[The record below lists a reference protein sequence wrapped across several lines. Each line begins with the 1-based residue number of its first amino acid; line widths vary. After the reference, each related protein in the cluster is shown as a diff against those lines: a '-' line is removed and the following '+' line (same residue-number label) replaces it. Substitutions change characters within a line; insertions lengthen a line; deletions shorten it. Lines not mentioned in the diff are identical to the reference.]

1 MSVTKSFRTKTALIT
16 GGSSGLGLALCR
28 ALKTAGAAPVNID
41 LHPGPDDTPFYQADV
56 RDAAA
61 LAKTFAQIESD
72 HGPID
77 LAIANAAIDI
87 TGEAHQF
94 TAEDWQAITQT
105 NLSGATNLI
114 AGLYPKMV
122 ARREGQIILISSG
135 AGLIHFPLGVP
146 YTATKSALIGLASA
160 LRAEART
167 HNVHINVACPP
178 IIDTPILTN
187 GKAKPGIDR
196 PAFLKSLQTRPL
208 PADTAAQH
216 ILRGAMRNTSPII
229 FPASLRWSARV
240 VAVFPP
246 LRRLIQSR
254 IVRLFDRNGRQ

>member
-1 MSVTKSFRTKTALIT
+1 MIQAYAGKLVIIT

-28 ALKTAGAAPVNID
+28 ALETAGAYPINID
-41 LHPGPDDTPFYQADV
+41 LEPGPDDTAFHKADV
-56 RDAAA
+56 RDANA
-61 LAKTFAQIESD
+61 LAACIESIEAD

-160 LRAEART
+160 LRAEARA
-167 HNVHINVACPP
+167 HNVQVNVACPP

-196 PAFLKSLQTRPL
+196 PAFLKSLQTRPM

-216 ILRGAMRNTSPII
+216 ILRGALRNASPIV

-240 VAVFPP
+240 VAIFPP
-246 LRRLIQSR
+246 LRKLIQSR
-254 IVRLFDRNGRQ
+254 IMRLFDRHGRQ